1 MAADRRSAWPML
13 NMTQLLNLEMA
24 LLVGHRVCANLI
36 AVAGPALM
44 RNGLW
49 PQEELDYNLVVFSPY
64 RDLLVYLQDERLS
77 GLAEFAWCGWH
88 TCFPCISKAHVLQL

>member
-24 LLVGHRVCANLI
+24 LLVGHLICAAKLI
-36 AVAGPALM
+36 AVTGPAL
-44 RNGLW
+44 RRDGAW

-64 RDLLVYLQDERLS
+64 RDLLEYLKDERLS
-77 GLAEFAWCGWH
+77 GLAEFAWCR
-88 TCFPCISKAHVLQL
+88 